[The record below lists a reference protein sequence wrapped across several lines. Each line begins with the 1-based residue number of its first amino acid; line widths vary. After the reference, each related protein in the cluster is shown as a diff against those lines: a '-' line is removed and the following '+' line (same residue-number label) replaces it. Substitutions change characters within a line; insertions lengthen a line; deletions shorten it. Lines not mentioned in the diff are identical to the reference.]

1 MIELDKLKELIE
13 KLGDGLYKIKVK
25 NGKFNIT
32 KYEKNIN
39 IKEKNS

>member
-32 KYEKNIN
+32 KYEKNVN
-39 IKEKNS
+39 LEEKNS